1 VARLRKKQKPRRSG
15 APLPLLVPCFL
26 ARTRPLLCPRR
37 SIRRPERRTSEP
49 VARVTRAGA
58 AGSTAGLQPE
68 KEGNQ
73 RLRHLTQY
81 RVRCPKTPVNN
92 GRLP

>member
-49 VARVTRAGA
+49 VARVPVPARPALPPAYNRRRKATSSYAILLNTAYGA
-58 AGSTAGLQPE
+58 
-68 KEGNQ
+68 
-73 RLRHLTQY
+73 RRH
-81 RVRCPKTPVNN
+81 P
-92 GRLP
+92 